1 MNAPIKKYRCTFCD
15 RAFSRSEHR
24 TRHERSHTQE
34 RPFQCPKCSSS
45 FVRRD
50 LLLRHDRTVHN
61 ANKRRNDRRG
71 STDQSIQQQQQQ
83 QPPQAQQPMQM
94 QIGQQPQQLGQPG
107 HHPLS
112 QPQPGMQQ
120 PHVQAHGHPL
130 SSQHIQQQQ
139 HSQVHQGNSVGMHQQ
154 PMAPGPNGALKPEPT
169 MHSPV
174 NSQHSQISPVDTKG
188 PAPMTQQPPQAG
200 GQQQP
205 QSQVPGKSVDMSI
218 FHQFQT
224 ISPNSDKESLSTLA
238 EAAGREFDYEYPH
251 RYPSPLNYDMLYD
264 HEISAA
270 NLITD
275 LGRKKVTIPGIDN
288 INNAIFGEATRES
301 NGDNHHVTSM
311 HVRSASETFGT
322 KSLPAPNQHHTPGT
336 GLPPGDPISAQPSP
350 PLSTSAGNAQQPS
363 TTPSPIVIPQFAPH
377 SPPLSTLLSSV
388 SQYEIKKSGLR
399 FLPSKGQLNRYLSVY
414 FTCYHMTTPIIH
426 PQSFNPQTAS
436 PALLFA
442 VCSMGALF
450 ASEIEMSKKLS
461 DLSCSLRRTV
471 FEQSELSWGRPVP
484 IWATQTLL
492 INVSYEMRVGDEPS
506 LSFVEGT
513 KTLLSSLASQRVLE
527 VENLEFGWSNWIM
540 QESSRR
546 TYFAVFVLY
555 GTMTCLFNHGPA
567 FRNADIRHNLT
578 LPCSESLWNAS
589 FSSEPEWLHAYS
601 QSIPPQSFRSSLDA
615 LCGSG
620 ETHASHYGLRIL
632 GTALFFEV
640 WELKKRDRFRE
651 GDYSYLEGQTGQLGR
666 ALLKWQHCCRQL
678 PPTVSGSVDLFA
690 SERLMI
696 MIRAIIES
704 SINPSTVSA
713 VSLFRA
719 HPMILEG
726 HILTI
731 LSSIKLH
738 SPPRQ
743 TLSLATFDLSH
754 CEEMM
759 VTETKIIEKC
769 FELFHVPLLCGSQ
782 IFKSFMLK
790 PLTFGMID
798 ENIVSTFEICLVFIV
813 WIDSIEKRIG
823 RDLSTRELILW
834 NTVQTSL
841 IDSGIEL
848 SCAELAKRHGESDR
862 VSDIITY
869 SYAGGFAYFWAD
881 VLSALDTW
889 GMAQVLS
896 KSLCRIGKG
905 LTERSMER
913 RRSSTPSLLPSVQ

>member
-1 MNAPIKKYRCTFCD
+1 MDPA
-15 RAFSRSEHR
+15 
-24 TRHERSHTQE
+24 
-34 RPFQCPKCSSS
+34 
-45 FVRRD
+45 
-50 LLLRHDRTVHN
+50 
-61 ANKRRNDRRG
+61 
-71 STDQSIQQQQQQ
+71 
-83 QPPQAQQPMQM
+83 
-94 QIGQQPQQLGQPG
+94 
-107 HHPLS
+107 
-112 QPQPGMQQ
+112 
-120 PHVQAHGHPL
+120 
-130 SSQHIQQQQ
+130 
-139 HSQVHQGNSVGMHQQ
+139 
-154 PMAPGPNGALKPEPT
+154 
-169 MHSPV
+169 MHSPAHT
-174 NSQHSQISPVDTKG
+174 QHSPVDVK
-188 PAPMTQQPPQAG
+188 QQP
-200 GQQQP
+200 
-205 QSQVPGKSVDMSI
+205 GKVDMSV
-218 FHQFQT
+218 FGNFANT
-224 ISPNSDKESLSTLA
+224 NSPNTQDKESLSTLA
-238 EAAGREFDYEYPH
+238 EAAGREFEYEYPH

-264 HEISAA
+264 QELSAA

-275 LGRKKVTIPGIDN
+275 LGRKKSVNIPGIDN
-288 INNAIFGEATRES
+288 INNAIFGEAQHRDGS
-301 NGDNHHVTSM
+301 NGDPHSHLHQQHVTSM
-311 HVRSASETFGT
+311 HVRSASETFGMKT
-322 KSLPAPNQHHTPGT
+322 
-336 GLPPGDPISAQPSP
+336 DPISAQPSP
-350 PLSTSAGNAQQPS
+350 PLSASAATTGASAVVAAPVAGSS
-363 TTPSPIVIPQFAPH
+363 TTTASSSAAAAQAQAAQAAAAAQAQAVAGGGGGGGFHPPPQTPPAPIVIPQFAPH
-377 SPPLSTLLSSV
+377 SPPLSTLLSAV

-442 VCSMGALF
+442 VCAMGALF
-450 ASEIEMSKKLS
+450 ASEIEMSKKLN

-471 FEQSELSWGRPVP
+471 FEQSEMSWASPVP

-513 KTLLSSLASQRVLE
+513 KTLLSELVTQRVVE

-567 FRNADIRHNLT
+567 IWNQNVRSNLT

-589 FSSEPEWLHAYS
+589 FSSEQEWLQAYS
-601 QSIPPQSFRSSLDA
+601 QTVPPQTFRSSLEA
-615 LCGSG
+615 LCGIGDTSS
-620 ETHASHYGLRIL
+620 SHYGLRIL

-640 WELKKRDRFRE
+640 WELKKRE
-651 GDYSYLEGQTGQLGR
+651 GAHNNNNNSNRDGSGEFAQNGSSYTGHLGR
-666 ALLKWQHCCRQL
+666 ALLKWQHCCKQL
-678 PPTVSGSVDLFA
+678 PPTVSGTVDLFA

-704 SINPSTVSA
+704 SINPSTVSS

-743 TLSLATFDLSH
+743 TLSLATFELSH
-754 CEEMM
+754 CEELM

-782 IFKSFMLK
+782 IFQSFMLK

-848 SCAELAKRHGESDR
+848 SCHELAKRHGEPNR
-862 VSDIITY
+862 VSDMLTY

-889 GMAQVLS
+889 GMAKVLS

-905 LTERSMER
+905 LTERSVER
-913 RRSSTPSLLPSVQ
+913 RRSSTGT

>member
-34 RPFQCPKCSSS
+34 RPFQCTKCSSS

-61 ANKRRNDRRG
+61 ENKPKKEDRRKSSVG
-71 STDQSIQQQQQQ
+71 NIHHQQIQQQQQQ
-83 QPPQAQQPMQM
+83 LQHPQQLAQAHPL
-94 QIGQQPQQLGQPG
+94 GPQLGQPQLG
-107 HHPLS
+107 QQLPP
-112 QPQPGMQQ
+112 QPQQQ
-120 PHVQAHGHPL
+120 PIAQEHPHPHALAPPAPHNGLKEPLRDPTLHSPAHT
-130 SSQHIQQQQ
+130 Q
-139 HSQVHQGNSVGMHQQ
+139 
-154 PMAPGPNGALKPEPT
+154 
-169 MHSPV
+169 HSPV
-174 NSQHSQISPVDTKG
+174 DVK
-188 PAPMTQQPPQAG
+188 QQP
-200 GQQQP
+200 
-205 QSQVPGKSVDMSI
+205 KVDMSM
-218 FHQFQT
+218 FGGFNT
-224 ISPNSDKESLSTLA
+224 ASPSTQHDKESLSTLA
-238 EAAGREFDYEYPH
+238 EAAGREFEYEYPH

-264 HEISAA
+264 QELSAA

-275 LGRKKVTIPGIDN
+275 LGRKKNVNIPGIDN
-288 INNAIFGEATRES
+288 INNAIFGEAQGREAA
-301 NGDNHHVTSM
+301 NGETQHVTSM
-311 HVRSASETFGT
+311 HVRSASETFGMKT
-322 KSLPAPNQHHTPGT
+322 
-336 GLPPGDPISAQPSP
+336 DPISAQPSP
-350 PLSTSAGNAQQPS
+350 PLSASAATTGVAAAGPS
-363 TTPSPIVIPQFAPH
+363 TVNPPHTPPAPIVIPQFAPH
-377 SPPLSTLLSSV
+377 SPPLSTLLSAV

-442 VCSMGALF
+442 VCAMGALF
-450 ASEIEMSKKLS
+450 ASEIEMSKKLN

-471 FEQSELSWGRPVP
+471 FEQSEMSWARPVP

-513 KTLLSSLASQRVLE
+513 KTLLSNLVTQRVVE

-567 FRNADIRHNLT
+567 IWNANVRPNLT

-589 FSSEPEWLHAYS
+589 FSSEQEWLQAYS
-601 QSIPPQSFRSSLDA
+601 QTVPPQTFRSSLEA
-615 LCGSG
+615 LCGIGDTSS
-620 ETHASHYGLRIL
+620 SHYGLRIL

-640 WELKKRDRFRE
+640 WELKKRE
-651 GDYSYLEGQTGQLGR
+651 GANNHNRDAQEMAQNGSYTGHLGR
-666 ALLKWQHCCRQL
+666 ALLKWQHCCKQL
-678 PPTVSGSVDLFA
+678 PPTVSGTVDLFA

-704 SINPSTVSA
+704 SINPSTVSS

-743 TLSLATFDLSH
+743 TLSLATFELSH
-754 CEEMM
+754 CEELM

-782 IFKSFMLK
+782 IFQSFMLK

-848 SCAELAKRHGESDR
+848 SCHELAKRHGDPNQ
-862 VSDIITY
+862 VTDMLTY

-889 GMAQVLS
+889 GMAKVLS

-905 LTERSMER
+905 LTERSVER
-913 RRSSTPSLLPSVQ
+913 RRSSTGT

>member
-34 RPFQCPKCSSS
+34 RPFQCTKCTSS

-61 ANKRRNDRRG
+61 ENKVKKEDRRKSSVSG
-71 STDQSIQQQQQQ
+71 LQQMSQVQQGQVAQQVVTQQQQQQ
-83 QPPQAQQPMQM
+83 QQQRHLQPLQPP
-94 QIGQQPQQLGQPG
+94 
-107 HHPLS
+107 
-112 QPQPGMQQ
+112 
-120 PHVQAHGHPL
+120 
-130 SSQHIQQQQ
+130 QQQQ
-139 HSQVHQGNSVGMHQQ
+139 PPLGHALPPQLQQSIVTEPQQHPHPHAQQLHQQ
-154 PMAPGPNGALKPEPT
+154 QLPPHHNGIQPHLHNTNTNNGKPETPLRHDPA
-169 MHSPV
+169 MHSPAHT
-174 NSQHSQISPVDTKG
+174 QHSPVDVK
-188 PAPMTQQPPQAG
+188 QQP
-200 GQQQP
+200 
-205 QSQVPGKSVDMSI
+205 GKVDMSM
-218 FHQFQT
+218 FGNFNT
-224 ISPNSDKESLSTLA
+224 NSPNTQDKESLSTLA
-238 EAAGREFDYEYPH
+238 EAAGREFEYEYPH

-264 HEISAA
+264 QELSAA

-275 LGRKKVTIPGIDN
+275 LGRKKNVNIPGIDN
-288 INNAIFGEATRES
+288 INNAIFGEAQHRDGP
-301 NGDNHHVTSM
+301 NGEHPHQQHVTSM
-311 HVRSASETFGT
+311 HVRSASETFGMKT
-322 KSLPAPNQHHTPGT
+322 
-336 GLPPGDPISAQPSP
+336 DPISAQPSP
-350 PLSTSAGNAQQPS
+350 PLSASAA
-363 TTPSPIVIPQFAPH
+363 TTGAPAA
-377 SPPLSTLLSSV
+377 V
-388 SQYEIKKSGLR
+388 AAAGASGT
-399 FLPSKGQLNRYLSVY
+399 LNRYLSVY

-442 VCSMGALF
+442 VCAMGALF
-450 ASEIEMSKKLS
+450 ASEIEMSKKLN

-471 FEQSELSWGRPVP
+471 FEQSEMSWASPVP

-506 LSFVEGT
+506 LNFVEGT
-513 KTLLSSLASQRVLE
+513 KTLLSNLVTQRVVE

-567 FRNADIRHNLT
+567 IWNANVRSNLT

-589 FSSEPEWLHAYS
+589 FSSEQEWLQAYS
-601 QSIPPQSFRSSLDA
+601 QAVPPQTFRSSLEA
-615 LCGSG
+615 LCGIGDTSS
-620 ETHASHYGLRIL
+620 SHYGLRIL

-640 WELKKRDRFRE
+640 WELKKRE
-651 GDYSYLEGQTGQLGR
+651 GASNTSRDGGAEFSQNGSYTGHLGR
-666 ALLKWQHCCRQL
+666 ALLKWQHCCKQL
-678 PPTVSGSVDLFA
+678 PPTVSGTVDLFA

-704 SINPSTVSA
+704 SINPSTVSS

-743 TLSLATFDLSH
+743 TLSLATFELSH
-754 CEEMM
+754 CEELM

-782 IFKSFMLK
+782 IFQSFMLK

-848 SCAELAKRHGESDR
+848 SCHELAKRHGEPDR
-862 VSDIITY
+862 VSDMLTY

-889 GMAQVLS
+889 GMAKVLS

-905 LTERSMER
+905 LTERSVER
-913 RRSSTPSLLPSVQ
+913 RRSSTGT